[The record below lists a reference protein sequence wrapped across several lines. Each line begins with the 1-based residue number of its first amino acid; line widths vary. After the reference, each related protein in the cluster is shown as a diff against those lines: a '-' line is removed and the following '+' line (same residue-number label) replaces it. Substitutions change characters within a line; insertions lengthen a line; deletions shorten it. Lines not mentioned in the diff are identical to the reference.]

1 MTTSDATAYLNSKRA
16 GAPLDL
22 DRLVK
27 SRGDGDELE
36 LAFVGELLTDL
47 ASLKAKY
54 GADGMKSQKSAN
66 QFESDAARAIH
77 QRVKVPAEILADADF
92 WLPD

>member
-1 MTTSDATAYLNSKRA
+1 MRYPVMTTSDAMAYLNSKRA
-16 GAPLDL
+16 SSPLDL

-27 SRGDGDELE
+27 SRGDGDELK

-54 GADGMKSQKSAN
+54 GVDGMKSQKSAN
-66 QFESDAARAIH
+66 QFESEAARAIH
-77 QRVKVPAEILADADF
+77 
-92 WLPD
+92 